1 MCGVSEA
8 LWAQASQAWLCSL
21 GEGSPKCGPDGHPC
35 KHPIIARALVLLP
48 MAVLGGLLSERQPEP
63 QERLRWGLPGSAV
76 WAEWPSSARPGLRAL
91 GLPGPSSRGNKSRL
105 GPAAIHPR
113 SRLSRL
119 SMARF
124 SAPIPPFLLCMTNC
138 FNKHKPGN
146 NKVIIS
152 PQLTLYHCS

>member
-8 LWAQASQAWLCSL
+8 LWAQPSQTWFCSL
-21 GEGSPKCGPDGHPC
+21 SERSPECGPDGHPC
-35 KHPIIARALVLLP
+35 KHPIITWALVLP
-48 MAVLGGLLSERQPEP
+48 MVVLGGPLSERQSEP
-63 QERLRWGLPGSAV
+63 QERLRCGLPGSVV
-76 WAEWPSSARPGLRAL
+76 WAEWPSWAGPGQGCRARLHRQQVQAGGLLPFIPGVAS
-91 GLPGPSSRGNKSRL
+91 PG
-105 GPAAIHPR
+105 
-113 SRLSRL
+113 L